1 MKSGDKMQTILTAI
15 VGDLNQNTNKWSKAS
30 TSLLISLGIL
40 PVSLEVRDAS
50 FHLII
55 VGEERMGRQFMNCG
69 EADFEGVPLK
79 M

>member
-1 MKSGDKMQTILTAI
+1 MQTILTAL
-15 VGDLNQNTNKWSKAS
+15 VGDLNQYTNKWSKAS
-30 TSLLISLGIL
+30 ALLASLLISLGIL
-40 PVSLEVRDAS
+40 PVSLEVRDSS

-69 EADFEGVPLK
+69 EADFEDVPLK